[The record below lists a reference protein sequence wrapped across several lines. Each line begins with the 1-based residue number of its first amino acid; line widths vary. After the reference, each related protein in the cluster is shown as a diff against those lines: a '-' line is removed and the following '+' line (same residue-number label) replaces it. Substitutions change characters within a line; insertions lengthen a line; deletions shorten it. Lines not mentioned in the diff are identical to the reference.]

1 MQAKKRLSEAS
12 VIQRL
17 FDAPQRFQFVQAVRL
32 LVRWM
37 TQSGVS
43 YDEALAR
50 MLRFQNS
57 LSLNFP
63 ASEIEA
69 LRATPVAYK
78 GDRDLERSLQEDE
91 SMRVVLVPT
100 LIGLLGLSGALP
112 AHKTDRIAAMLRREG
127 DASARA
133 FIDLFSQRMVAMF
146 FQAWG
151 KYRLEH
157 RLDVEDVD
165 GQKALFMAL
174 AGIGV
179 EVVAGD
185 DARGGIAQVAS
196 YYSALLRCRPVAAS
210 SMARVLTDH
219 FRVPVAVEPFI
230 AAWDCIPDKQLS
242 RLGGKVASLG
252 HGAAL
257 GRRLQRR
264 DLRVRLVIGP
274 LNQHE
279 VTCFLPRSAG
289 AVALAKMVALFGL
302 PRLFFEVRL
311 VLKPACI
318 GHLVLGRA
326 SGTARRLGW
335 DAFLAQPGG
344 AVSRNTVAYLL
355 RPEDTGAGAPRHVPE
370 DAR

>member
-17 FDAPQRFQFVQAVRL
+17 FDAPQHFQFVQAVRL
-32 LVRWM
+32 LLRWM
-37 TQSGVS
+37 ARSGVS
-43 YDEALAR
+43 CDEALAR
-50 MLRFQNS
+50 VLRFQNS

-69 LRATPVAYK
+69 LRATPVACK
-78 GDRDLERSLQEDE
+78 GDRDLERALQEDE
-91 SMRVVLVPT
+91 GMRIALVPT
-100 LIGLLGLSGALP
+100 FIGLLGLSGALP
-112 AHKTDRIAAMLRREG
+112 AHKTDRIAAMLRRDG

-133 FIDLFSQRMVAMF
+133 FIDLFSQRMVGMF

-165 GQKALFMAL
+165 RQKALFMAL
-174 AGIGV
+174 AGAGV
-179 EVVAGD
+179 EVVAGE
-185 DARGGIAQVAS
+185 DARDGIAQVAA

-219 FRVPVAVEPFI
+219 FRVPVAVTPFI
-230 AAWDCIPDKQLS
+230 AAWDRIPDNKLS
-242 RLGGKVASLG
+242 RLGGKVARLG

-264 DLRVRLVIGP
+264 DLRVRLDLGP
-274 LNQHE
+274 LDRHE
-279 VTCFLPRSAG
+279 VACFLPRSAG
-289 AVALAKMVALFGL
+289 AAALAKVVALFGL
-302 PRLFFEVRL
+302 PRLAFEVRL
-311 VLKPACI
+311 ILKPECI
-318 GHLVLGRA
+318 GRLVLGGA
-326 SGTARRLGW
+326 PGTARRLGW

-344 AVSRNTVAYLL
+344 AVSRNTVGYLL
-355 RPEDTGAGAPRHVPE
+355 RPRDGGAAAPRDAPE